1 MERNDKKIL
10 TTSFVKDMEKGKY
23 NTHHPLQRREG
34 QWKLYDK
41 SLLIDS
47 VLRNYPID
55 PIRVQEKEDKI
66 KYIFDGVQRSTTFRD
81 FLSDEFA
88 LSKKLDPV
96 IIEGETYIIAGKK
109 YSQLDEEVKDK
120 IDNNAIIVYIFS
132 DCTDEDIKEMFRR
145 QNNGKPL
152 SNTQK
157 RKVFESKNVSEII
170 YELATHPLFDK
181 ILTEAQIKKDAAN
194 DMVRQTL
201 MLINSTEEHDF
212 TSFRAK
218 DIDAFVIWY
227 DQNINEN
234 DLNILKSALE
244 FLNDGIEELSIK
256 TTSIPMMLWAAYE
269 VIKEGKDFDLFIAK
283 VVNFTVNYT
292 DNLDYIALCSG
303 TTSHTSVHGRFDYWK
318 NIVASLT
325 EESTEE

>member
-1 MERNDKKIL
+1 
-10 TTSFVKDMEKGKY
+10 
-23 NTHHPLQRREG
+23 
-34 QWKLYDK
+34 
-41 SLLIDS
+41 
-47 VLRNYPID
+47 
-55 PIRVQEKEDKI
+55 
-66 KYIFDGVQRSTTFRD
+66 
-81 FLSDEFA
+81 
-88 LSKKLDPV
+88 
-96 IIEGETYIIAGKK
+96 
-109 YSQLDEEVKDK
+109 
-120 IDNNAIIVYIFS
+120 
-132 DCTDEDIKEMFRR
+132 MFRR

-157 RKVFESKNVSEII
+157 RQVFESKNVNEII

>member
-1 MERNDKKIL
+1 MEFNNKKQ
-10 TTSFVKDMEKGKY
+10 TVKTFIKDVNKGKY
-23 NTHHPLQRREG
+23 NMEHPLQRKEG
-34 QWKLYDK
+34 QWKNYDK

-47 VLRNYPID
+47 MLRNYPLD
-55 PIRVQEKEDKI
+55 PIRSEEKDGVR
-66 KYIFDGVQRSTTFRD
+66 YIFDGVQRTTTIRS
-81 FLSDEFA
+81 FLADEYK
-88 LSKKLDPV
+88 LSNKLKSVQIDGV
-96 IIEGETYIIAGKK
+96 EYEISGKK
-109 YSQLDEEVKDK
+109 YSDLDDAVKDK
-120 IDNNAIIVYIFS
+120 INDYEVILYIFS

-157 RKVFESKNVSEII
+157 RKVYESKNVSKIV

-181 ILTEAQIKKDAAN
+181 ILTEAQIKKDTAN

-244 FLNDGIEELSIK
+244 FLNDGVEELSIK
-256 TTSIPMMLWAAYE
+256 ATSIPMMLWAAYE
-269 VIKEGKDFDLFIAK
+269 VIKEGKDFDKFIVK

-292 DNLDYIALCSG
+292 DDLDYIALCSG
-303 TTSHTSVHGRFDYWK
+303 TTSHNSVQGRFDYWK
-318 NIVASLT
+318 NVVENLT

>member
-1 MERNDKKIL
+1 MEFNNKKQ
-10 TTSFVKDMEKGKY
+10 TVKTFIKDVNKGKY
-23 NTHHPLQRREG
+23 NMKHPLQRKEG
-34 QWKLYDK
+34 QWKNYDK

-47 VLRNYPID
+47 MLRNYPLD
-55 PIRVQEKEDKI
+55 PIRSEEKVDVR
-66 KYIFDGVQRSTTFRD
+66 YIFDGVQRTTTIRS
-81 FLSDEFA
+81 FLADEYK
-88 LSKKLDPV
+88 LSNKLKSVQIDGV
-96 IIEGETYIIAGKK
+96 EYEISGKK
-109 YSQLDEEVKDK
+109 YSDLDDAVKDK
-120 IDNNAIIVYIFS
+120 INDYEVILYIFS

-157 RKVFESKNVSEII
+157 RKVYESKNVSKTV
-170 YELATHPLFDK
+170 YELATHSLFDK
-181 ILTEAQIKKDAAN
+181 ILSPAQIKKDTAN

-201 MLINSTEEHDF
+201 MLVNSTEEHDF

-227 DQNINEN
+227 DQNINED

-244 FLNDGIEELSIK
+244 FLNDGVEKLSIK
-256 TTSIPMMLWAAYE
+256 ATSIPMMLWAAYE

-283 VVNFTVNYT
+283 VVNFTINYT

-303 TTSHTSVHGRFDYWK
+303 TTSHVSVQGRFDYWK
-318 NIVASLT
+318 NIVANLT
-325 EESTEE
+325 EE